1 MTGGAFVAL
10 AVSTLLCSSPLC
22 NRIGA
27 AVVVIVAVRAFTLS
41 SLHENQRK
49 GCWGKR
55 DDEVISGAPG
65 TLGEALGSLPV

>member
-27 AVVVIVAVRAFTLS
+27 AVVVIVAVRASCHRCTRIKGKDAGEKGTMKS
-41 SLHENQRK
+41 SAARR
-49 GCWGKR
+49 GRSGK
-55 DDEVISGAPG
+55 
-65 TLGEALGSLPV
+65 L

>member
-49 GCWGKR
+49 KDAGEKGTMKSSAARRGRSGK
-55 DDEVISGAPG
+55 
-65 TLGEALGSLPV
+65 L